1 MATKK
6 TPHPPVG
13 PVCSF
18 CGRSAADGVLVVPSE
33 HACICEDCAAS
44 VNEFIVE
51 LHKEAGMMPQPAK
64 AKGAKKPAPLGPV
77 PAPREIK
84 AFLDKYVIG
93 HEETK
98 KILSVAVHNHY
109 RRLESASSK
118 AGAEFADVEIEKS
131 NILLIGPTGC
141 GKTLFARTLAK
152 LLKVPFAIAD
162 ATTLTE
168 AGYVGEDV
176 ENVVRYLWQ
185 NADGDVELAK
195 RGIIYIDEI
204 DKIASKTDN
213 VSITR
218 DVSGEGVQQA
228 LLKILEG
235 TTCRF
240 PPKGGRKHP
249 DQEYIEID
257 TSNILFIVGGAFVG
271 LDRIIAERQGKSVI
285 GFRQDAPKGAPAAEA
300 KGAARPL
307 DVQPEDLVKFGLI
320 PEFTGRLPV
329 ITSMGE
335 LTEDDLVRV
344 LTEGP
349 ARPRPQRPRPQDG
362 RARPARGDGA
372 DHDGRHVRGAGRQ
385 DGEEG
390 RRDGPD
396 GGGPPQMTVT
406 LLRAKLHRIRVTE
419 ACRDYV
425 GSLTV
430 DVDLMEAAGL
440 FANEKILCADVENGN
455 RFETYVIPGPRGS
468 GVCCLNGAA
477 AHMGKVGDRLIVMAF
492 GQFTPEEAAL
502 HQPRVVFLGAENKP
516 RP

>member
-1 MATKK
+1 MAKK
-6 TPHPPVG
+6 STNPPVG
-13 PVCSF
+13 PRCSF
-18 CGRSAADGVLVVPSE
+18 CGRSVSDGVLVVPSE
-33 HACICEDCAAS
+33 NANICEDCAAA
-44 VNEFIVE
+44 VNEFINEV
-51 LHKEAGMMPQPAK
+51 HAK
-64 AKGAKKPAPLGPV
+64 ADALQDADDARAAAVRGRAPARTKAARPAPLGPV

-109 RRLESASSK
+109 RRLEST
-118 AGAEFADVEIEKS
+118 GAKTSNEFADVEIEKS

-152 LLKVPFAIAD
+152 MLKVPFAIGD

-218 DVSGEGVQQA
+218 DGSGEGVQQA

-249 DQEYIEID
+249 DQEYIEVD

-271 LDRIIAERQGKSVI
+271 LDKIIAERQGKSVV
-285 GFRQDAPKGAPAAEA
+285 GFLSDAPEKAKAVDAETRDPS
-300 KGAARPL
+300 KPM
-307 DVQPEDLVKFGLI
+307 DVHPEDLVKFGLI

-329 ITSMGE
+329 ITAMGE
-335 LTEDDLVRV
+335 LSEDDLVKV
-344 LTEGP
+344 LTEP
-349 ARPRPQRPRPQDG
+349 KNCLVKQYRKLLAMDNVDLSFEPDALRALARNAL
-362 RARPARGDGA
+362 ARKTGARGLRAAMERIMTDVMYTAPDGKA
-372 DHDGRHVRGAGRQ
+372 TKKVVVTAAMV
-385 DGEEG
+385 EEG
-390 RRDGPD
+390 
-396 GGGPPQMTVT
+396 
-406 LLRAKLHRIRVTE
+406 LK
-419 ACRDYV
+419 
-425 GSLTV
+425 
-430 DVDLMEAAGL
+430 
-440 FANEKILCADVENGN
+440 
-455 RFETYVIPGPRGS
+455 
-468 GVCCLNGAA
+468 
-477 AHMGKVGDRLIVMAF
+477 
-492 GQFTPEEAAL
+492 
-502 HQPRVVFLGAENKP
+502 
-516 RP
+516 